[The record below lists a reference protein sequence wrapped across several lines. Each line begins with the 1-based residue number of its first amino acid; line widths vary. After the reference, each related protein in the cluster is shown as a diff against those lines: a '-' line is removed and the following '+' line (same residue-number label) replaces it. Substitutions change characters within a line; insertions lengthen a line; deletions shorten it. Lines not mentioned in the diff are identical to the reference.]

1 MSAHFWNVILHSL
14 SVMHECKACSISFDK
29 YVPHSLI
36 HFVVTWTGATQIVL
50 IFSVRRLLAYSISPW
65 MTPWKRLPYKLT
77 GPLEQPKQ
85 NLSHL
90 CHWCGFV
97 AGMGL
102 IIIIMISFQTE
113 HRTIFFVPKN
123 RISFAQSCQS
133 QCPQCNMSTS
143 HLHNPVHNSHTCRD
157 NQEWHAR
164 MGTSY

>member
-1 MSAHFWNVILHSL
+1 
-14 SVMHECKACSISFDK
+14 MHECKACSISFDK

-85 NLSHL
+85 NLSRL

-97 AGMGL
+97 AGTGL

-113 HRTIFFVPKN
+113 HRTIFLFQRTGFPLHKAVKVN
-123 RISFAQSCQS
+123 VLNTIWALHISITL
-133 QCPQCNMSTS
+133 STTVTLAETIRS
-143 HLHNPVHNSHTCRD
+143 GM
-157 NQEWHAR
+157 QEWVLLINIAVF
-164 MGTSY
+164 T